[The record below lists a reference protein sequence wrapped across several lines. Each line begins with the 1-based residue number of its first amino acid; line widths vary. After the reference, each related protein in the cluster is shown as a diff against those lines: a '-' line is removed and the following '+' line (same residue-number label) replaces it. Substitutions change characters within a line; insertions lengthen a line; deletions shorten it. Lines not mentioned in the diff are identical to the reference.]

1 MTAPRLDSDFEQ
13 GRTKVAAAVVVGHA
27 VKHVYNSSLRGIV
40 LPEIKIGLG
49 LSRSQF
55 GSLAT
60 ARALTGGV
68 ATFAA
73 GFLGDRFSNRAGL
86 MLGISLALMGVAQLA
101 AGYAPSYWTMLA
113 VFVFVGI
120 GPSMFHPPAVSALS
134 RRFPDRRGFAI
145 SLHGTGGIAGEV
157 IGPLMGAGLLT
168 VLMWRDLLKISVV
181 PAILAGVLI
190 WAMLRSARTQ
200 EQQDAVFSFGEYMA
214 SLGALLRNPVLLV
227 LVAATALR
235 SIGESAISDFLP
247 VYLREDL
254 AFSPTKVAIYLSV
267 ARATG
272 LVVQPVLGS
281 LSDRYSRR
289 AVLLP
294 GVTVSALLGL
304 ALAAAD
310 PGFQLTAVV
319 VVSGALSFS
328 LHHIFIA
335 AAMDATRGEVQS
347 TVVALIYGA
356 GFAGTFSPLV
366 AGLISDRYGIHS
378 AFLYGGSVMLVAAA
392 LMLVA
397 RPSADAPLVAES
409 KAGARPAG

>member
-1 MTAPRLDSDFEQ
+1 MTAQRLDSDITR

-40 LPEIKIGLG
+40 LPEIKIGLE

-73 GFLGDRFSNRAGL
+73 GYLGDRFSNRAGL
-86 MLGISLALMGVAQLA
+86 MLGLSLGLLGLSQLA
-101 AGYAPSYWTMLA
+101 AGYAPNYWTMLA
-113 VFVFVGI
+113 AFVLVGI
-120 GPSMFHPPAVSALS
+120 GPSIFHPPAVSALS

-157 IGPLMGAGLLT
+157 IGPLVGAGLLT

-190 WAMLRSARTQ
+190 WAMLRSARPQ
-200 EQQDAVFSFGEYMA
+200 EQQGGVASLGEYMA
-214 SLGALLRNPVLLV
+214 SLGVLLRNPVLLV

-254 AFSPTKVAIYLSV
+254 AFSPTKVAIYLSA

-294 GVTVSALLGL
+294 GVTISAVLGL

-335 AAMDATRGEVQS
+335 AAVDVTRGEVQS

-397 RPSADAPLVAES
+397 RFPSADAPLVAES
-409 KAGARPAG
+409 KAGTT